1 VRLHIQ
7 ESLDLTQGEV
17 LAVALSN
24 QLIESAQKLKGIA
37 QDLALVQASANA
49 GNNLGEE
56 V

>member
-37 QDLALVQASANA
+37 QDLTLIQTSTDA
-49 GNNLGEE
+49 GDDLGEE